1 MHSPHRKYS
10 STTKLSYY
18 YISSECATKQF
29 TADSVPAPASRRYEQ
44 VPLAYVSFTQSPQVP
59 QYCFTTQLISP
70 SNAMRCLFYLSSP
83 IFQPWL
89 ETLEILRHKMAS
101 GKSNYVFRIYMLY
114 LILFVLPKIPN
125 INLNF
130 NPIIYLSLS
139 SSSST
144 SYMADT
150 DIEYQPKPI
159 PFLNFSQ
166 YKTSN

>member
-29 TADSVPAPASRRYEQ
+29 AADIVPASRRYEQ
-44 VPLAYVSFTQSPQVP
+44 VPFAYVSFTQSPQVP
-59 QYCFTTQLISP
+59 KYCFTTQLISP
-70 SNAMRCLFYLSSP
+70 LNVMPLSSLVSHLP
-83 IFQPWL
+83 TL
-89 ETLEILRHKMAS
+89 VKLDDTLEIPTHKMAS

-114 LILFVLPKIPN
+114 LISFVLPKIPN

-139 SSSST
+139 SSSSST
-144 SYMADT
+144 SYMADA

-159 PFLNFSQ
+159 PFLNFSR
-166 YKTSN
+166 YKTNN